1 MLIDI
6 HTHVQQFNKEDLDL
20 LIHNSKIANVGI
32 IIAAGTTISDSEKS
46 ISLSKKY
53 EEIYAAVGIHPQNI
67 LDENTNNY
75 LEKLTKLIEH
85 PKTIM
90 ISEIGIDIQKESPE
104 LSLQKDFFYNQILIA
119 EEYNLPIA
127 FHVRNG
133 EKEALEIIK
142 SANIKNIKS
151 VAHYFLGNYDYA
163 KRLLNENVYISVAKP
178 FLRDEELSEV
188 IKKLPLDQ
196 IVIETDS
203 YPQYFKKNRQRW
215 TEPKDLLLIIEKL
228 SKLKN
233 TDPEYITEQIEKNS
247 KNILDL

>member
-1 MLIDI
+1 M
-6 HTHVQQFNKEDLDL
+6 
-20 LIHNSKIANVGI
+20 VGTQVFVKGSFV
-32 IIAAGTTISDSEKS
+32 GTTTDDNGAF
-46 ISLSKKY
+46 SLSVESGATLMVAYIGYTTQEVTVSRGVGLLSVQLEPDVLKQDEVVVSGLASSVKRRNLATAVAKISGDELNGAPSQSLDQALGGKFEIKKTFY
-53 EEIYAAVGIHPQNI
+53 DKI
-67 LDENTNNY
+67 DY
-75 LEKLTKLIEH
+75 L
-85 PKTIM
+85 
-90 ISEIGIDIQKESPE
+90 SG
-104 LSLQKDFFYNQILIA
+104 
-119 EEYNLPIA
+119 
-127 FHVRNG
+127 
-133 EKEALEIIK
+133 
-142 SANIKNIKS
+142 ANIKNIKS

-233 TDPEYITEQIEKNS
+233 IDPEYITEQIEKNS

>member
-1 MLIDI
+1 M
-6 HTHVQQFNKEDLDL
+6 
-20 LIHNSKIANVGI
+20 
-32 IIAAGTTISDSEKS
+32 
-46 ISLSKKY
+46 
-53 EEIYAAVGIHPQNI
+53 
-67 LDENTNNY
+67 
-75 LEKLTKLIEH
+75 
-85 PKTIM
+85 
-90 ISEIGIDIQKESPE
+90 
-104 LSLQKDFFYNQILIA
+104 
-119 EEYNLPIA
+119 
-127 FHVRNG
+127 
-133 EKEALEIIK
+133 
-142 SANIKNIKS
+142 
-151 VAHYFLGNYDYA
+151 NYDYA

-228 SKLKN
+228 SKIKN

>member
-20 LIHNSKIANVGI
+20 LINNSKIANVGI

-119 EEYNLPIA
+119 EKYNLPIA
-127 FHVRNG
+127 FHVRNA
-133 EKEALEIIK
+133 EKEAIDLITSE
-142 SANIKNIKS
+142 NIKDIKS
-151 VAHYFLGNYDYA
+151 VAHYFVGNYEYA
-163 KRLLNENVYISVAKP
+163 KKLLDNNCYISIAKP
-178 FLRDEELSEV
+178 FLRDEILAEV
-188 IKKLPLDQ
+188 ISKLPLEKL
-196 IVIETDS
+196 VIETDS
-203 YPQYFKKNRQRW
+203 YPQYFKKNRMRW
-215 TEPKDLLLIIEKL
+215 TEPKDLILIVNKL
-228 SKLKN
+228 SEIFDVNKSKITDELNKN
-233 TDPEYITEQIEKNS
+233 AK
-247 KNILDL
+247 KILGI